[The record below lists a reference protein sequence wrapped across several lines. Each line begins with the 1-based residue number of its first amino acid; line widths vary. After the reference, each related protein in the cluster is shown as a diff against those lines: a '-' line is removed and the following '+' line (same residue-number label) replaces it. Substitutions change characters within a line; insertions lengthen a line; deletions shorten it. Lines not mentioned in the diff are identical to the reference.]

1 MRLSLVKTSCC
12 IAGFLCIGLP
22 AGAEQYAFTGAR
34 AVGMA
39 GANAASVTDTSAQWH
54 NPAAFGFMNQ
64 ETNRVDNNGLSE
76 KHFGWDMLGVGAGY
90 TMTKDMGRYLDIL
103 GDIDFDDFDSGNL
116 SSDPENVS
124 SLLKLGGALYGVSEN
139 GNALYADFTAG
150 SSFRFGH
157 FGLGVR
163 MFGEAAA
170 WVNELDTVNLG
181 LSQTNAAALVSDI
194 NAAANSESFD
204 GTTYAYGI
212 LTPEQ
217 QNALLANLNDINAVK
232 YLDFKL
238 SQLAADGTLN
248 QADIDNAFKLLTNV
262 TANINGSGT
271 LSSNRTTVVGRGFS
285 VIEIPLSYGHAIN
298 DNLSLGITAKGMYGS
313 VRGTKVW
320 IFNEN
325 NVDDAVE
332 NVQDSEDTLT
342 FGLDLG
348 ALYRISNFQFALVG
362 HNLNR
367 PVFNGFTDTITL
379 KDAGGNILAT
389 EDITV
394 PDVKIDPQVTLGAAF
409 IPTKRLTLEADFDLL
424 ETGTLLNGY
433 DIQRLSFGGELDLG
447 LAALRLGAYRNI
459 AASWE
464 DWVATAGVGANIFG
478 VRLDVAGAYSLGDNA
493 EYDGEEIPTVARLY
507 ASLSFDY

>member
-1 MRLSLVKTSCC
+1 MRLSLVKTGCC
-12 IAGFLCIGLP
+12 IAGFLCIGLS

-64 ETNRVDNNGLSE
+64 ETNAADNNGLSE

-90 TMTKDMGRYLDIL
+90 TMTKDMGRYLDII
-103 GDIDFDDFDSGNL
+103 GDIDFDDFNSGTL
-116 SSDPENVS
+116 GSDPENVS
-124 SLLKLGGALYGVSEN
+124 SLLKLGGALYGINEN

-157 FGLGVR
+157 FGLGIR
-163 MFGEAAA
+163 IFGEAAA
-170 WVNELDTVNLG
+170 WVQELDTVNLG
-181 LSQTNAAALVSDI
+181 LDQADAAALVSDI
-194 NAAANSESFD
+194 NNAAASESFNSA
-204 GTTYAYGI
+204 TYNYGI

-217 QNALLANLNDINAVK
+217 QTALLADLNNDANAVK

-238 SQLAADGTLN
+238 SQLAADGTLS
-248 QADIDNAFKLLTNV
+248 QADIDNAVKLLETV
-262 TANINGSGT
+262 DINGSGT
-271 LSSNRTTVVGRGFS
+271 LSSNLTSVVGRGFS
-285 VIEIPLSYGHAIN
+285 VIEIPLSYGRAIN

-320 IFNEN
+320 VFNEN
-325 NVDDAVE
+325 NVDDVVE
-332 NVQDSEDTLT
+332 NVQDSYEDTLT

-362 HNLNR
+362 HNLNS
-367 PVFNGFTDTITL
+367 PVFNGFTDTVTI
-379 KDAGGNILAT
+379 KDAGGNILSTNA
-389 EDITV
+389 ITV
-394 PDVKIDPQVTLGAAF
+394 PDVTIDPQVTLGAAF
-409 IPTKRLTLEADFDLL
+409 IPFKRLTLEADFDLL

-433 DIQRLSFGGELDLG
+433 DIQRLSFGGELDFG

-464 DWVATAGVGANIFG
+464 DWVATAGLGANIFG
-478 VRLDVAGAYSLGDNA
+478 VRLDVAGAYSLGENA